1 MLPIK
6 ACVKTLGSLCARL
19 LAFWGS
25 TSLPG
30 GNSSDSRDQARS
42 FILVWILLAMYCR
55 MAGRD
60 SVAVG
65 HS

>member
-30 GNSSDSRDQARS
+30 GNSSDSRDQASARAPITQPS
-42 FILVWILLAMYCR
+42 LKDILSALWTKQSNWA
-55 MAGRD
+55 
-60 SVAVG
+60 
-65 HS
+65 